1 MRGDNDNPSVEAGGS
16 FLPSGRAIFLPSGLI
31 VGGYA
36 AAFLTL
42 WLLGHGEDT
51 LARLCLLVLAL
62 GSPFLAAQAVLR
74 RYTIRVDVRPHA
86 VYVHSGFPR
95 RAPHEIPY
103 ALIRRLTLTRD
114 PVGRLTGSGT
124 LVLDMI
130 DGTAVTVADLAR
142 PGAALRAIGRRM
154 DATAVAVVSEPTLRN
169 RTVPSPFCTDKAG

>member
-1 MRGDNDNPSVEAGGS
+1 MRGDIDNPGGEAGGS
-16 FLPSGRAIFLPSGLI
+16 FLPSSRAIFLPSSLI
-31 VGGYA
+31 IGGYA

-42 WLLGHGEDT
+42 WMLGHGQDM

-62 GSPFLAAQAVLR
+62 GGPFLAAQAVLR

-103 ALIRRLTLTRD
+103 AQIRRLALTRD

-124 LVLDMI
+124 LVFEIL
-130 DGTAVTVADLAR
+130 DGTRVTVADLAR
-142 PGAALRAIGRRM
+142 PDAALRAVGRRI
-154 DATAVAVVSEPTLRN
+154 DGTAVAVAPQPTSRN
-169 RTVPSPFCTDKAG
+169 RTVHSPFCTDKAG